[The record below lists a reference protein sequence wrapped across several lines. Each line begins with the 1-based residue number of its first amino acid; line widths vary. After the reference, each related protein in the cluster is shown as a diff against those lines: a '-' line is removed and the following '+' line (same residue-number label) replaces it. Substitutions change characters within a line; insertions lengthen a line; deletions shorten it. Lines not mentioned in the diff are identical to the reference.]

1 MRSQLRPYLPLIAL
15 LGAGYWLGLFVLTH
29 IPSVDLPD
37 IEFIDKIGHCVGY
50 AGLAFFIG
58 SVLTIWRGYQARFP
72 IWIWTLAVA
81 YGAIDEYTQQFVKR
95 SSDRYDLLADAIGA
109 ALGLLVVHLCVL
121 YVRRSQS
128 MPAVEAVEV

>member
-15 LGAGYWLGLFVLTH
+15 LGAGYWAAMFVMTH

-37 IEFIDKIGHCVGY
+37 IDFIDKVFHCIGY

-72 IWIWTLAVA
+72 IWIWTLAFA
-81 YGAIDEYTQQFVKR
+81 YGAIDEYTQSFVGR
-95 SSDRYDLLADAIGA
+95 SSDLFDLLADSIGA

-121 YVRRSQS
+121 YVRR
-128 MPAVEAVEV
+128 PRNLPAAVEA